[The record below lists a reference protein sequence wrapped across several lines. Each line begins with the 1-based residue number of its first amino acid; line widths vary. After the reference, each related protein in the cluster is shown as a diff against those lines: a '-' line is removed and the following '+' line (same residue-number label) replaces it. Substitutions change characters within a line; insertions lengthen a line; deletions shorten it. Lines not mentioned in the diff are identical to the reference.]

1 MNTMRTLSLLLLL
14 MACTPSESDAPADSG
29 AADVFAAS
37 DVVDVVDAPETTAQP
52 DAAPLCCPMETPSC
66 ECFQTGARDALTGR
80 CVRICDAAPTGVTR
94 VMGDD
99 GCPFWRTSAVS
110 CLSPVDGGR

>member
-1 MNTMRTLSLLLLL
+1 MRTLSFLLLL
-14 MACTPSESDAPADSG
+14 MACTPSEPSDGPADSG

-37 DVVDVVDAPETTAQP
+37 DVVDVVDVPETTVQS
-52 DAAPLCCPMETPSC
+52 DAAPRCCAMETPSC
-66 ECFQTGARDALTGR
+66 ECFQTGARDALTDR

-94 VMGDD
+94 MIGDD
-99 GCPFWRTSAVS
+99 GCPYWRTSAAS